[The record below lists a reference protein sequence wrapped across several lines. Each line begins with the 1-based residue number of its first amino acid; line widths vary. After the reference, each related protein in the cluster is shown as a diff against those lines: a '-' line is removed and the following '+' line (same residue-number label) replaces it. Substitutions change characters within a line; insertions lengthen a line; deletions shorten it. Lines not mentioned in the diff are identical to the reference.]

1 MATPELQSAFESLVG
16 SLTAVFQKTHK
27 ILVVHAA
34 LLPDCEIFLSD
45 PVCGSPSWHA
55 AASSEPTVVF
65 MNLLDVDCERAA
77 AIKENLMP
85 ETEENKDL
93 KSFKWK
99 CTSAN
104 FYLPTF
110 STLVFFD
117 ENDWEETEG
126 AEKS

>member
-34 LLPDCEIFLSD
+34 LLPDCEVFLSD
-45 PVCGSPSWHA
+45 PVSGVPSWHA
-55 AASSEPTVVF
+55 AASSEPTLVF
-65 MNLLDVDCERAA
+65 MNLLDVDRERAA

-85 ETEENKDL
+85 PFDEEDM
-93 KSFKWK
+93 KSQGI
-99 CTSAN
+99 
-104 FYLPTF
+104 LPAF